1 MPEIKWRN
9 SQTLIQPMKRKI
21 QITEDGSHTL
31 YLPEMDEHF
40 HSTHGAIQESMHV
53 FIENGLK
60 KSTKDELVI
69 FEVGF
74 GTGLNA
80 ILTLYHKGD
89 RKIKYYS
96 IEKYPITET
105 EFKQLNYTE
114 QISTVLNDY
123 FQKMHTSPWNQLI
136 EISGEFQLYKIE
148 GDLKNTSLEN
158 LPKFDLVY
166 YDAFAPGKQPE
177 MWDEPILKKVAQQT
191 SQGGLFTSYTAK
203 GDVRR
208 ALIKNGFNMK
218 KVPGPPGKKE
228 ILFGEKVE

>member
-1 MPEIKWRN
+1 MPEINWRN
-9 SQTLIQPMKRKI
+9 SQTSEKQMERKI

-31 YLPEMDEHF
+31 YLPDMDEHF

-60 KSTKDELVI
+60 KTTKNELVI

-80 ILTLYHKGD
+80 ILTLHHIGNK
-89 RKIKYYS
+89 KIKYYS
-96 IEKYPITET
+96 IEKYPITEA

-114 QISTVLNDY
+114 QISAELKEQ
-123 FQKMHTSPWNQLI
+123 FEKMHTSPWNQLI
-136 EISGEFQLYKIE
+136 EISTNFQLYKIE
-148 GDLKNTSLEN
+148 GDLKDFCAED
-158 LPKFDLVY
+158 LPEFDLVY
-166 YDAFAPGKQPE
+166 FDAFAPSKQPE
-177 MWDEPILKKVAQQT
+177 MWDESILKKIAQKT
-191 SQGGLFTSYTAK
+191 RQGGLFTTYTAK

-228 ILFGEKVE
+228 ILFGDKA